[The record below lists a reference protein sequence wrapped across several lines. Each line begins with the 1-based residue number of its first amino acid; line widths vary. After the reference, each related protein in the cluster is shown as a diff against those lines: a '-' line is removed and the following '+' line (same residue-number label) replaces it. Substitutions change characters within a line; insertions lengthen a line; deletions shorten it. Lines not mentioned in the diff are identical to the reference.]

1 MKLSQLSFP
10 NKNGK
15 GLRIGVVVARWNS
28 VYTYSLRD
36 AALDELRACGVKQKN
51 IFVQEV
57 PGSYELVFAAAQLSE
72 QKKVDAIICI
82 GVLIKGETMH
92 FEYIAQAVSQGIMEL
107 NSDESV
113 PVVFGVLTC
122 LNEKQ
127 VRVRSTGKQNHGA
140 AWADTAIEMG
150 LFAKKIQK
158 KK

>member
-1 MKLSQLSFP
+1 MKLSSLTFP

-36 AALDELRACGVKQKN
+36 AVVTELHACGVKEKD
-51 IFVQEV
+51 ILIQEV
-57 PGSYELVFAAAQLSE
+57 PGSYEVVFAAAQLIS

-107 NSDESV
+107 NTDEGV
-113 PVVFGVLTC
+113 PVIFGVLTC

-127 VRVRSTGKQNHGA
+127 VRARSIGKKNHGA

-150 LFAKKIQK
+150 LFAKKLQK